1 MDELKTDLARA
12 KKGKPPLKDSDGKPK
27 KNLTPEAYID
37 HALGVSIMQIFF
49 LNNAALFNVQVREE
63 DCTNQCKD
71 R

>member
-27 KNLTPEAYID
+27 KNMTPEVYTD
-37 HALGVSIMQIFF
+37 HALGISIMQFLF

-63 DCTNQCKD
+63 DCPNQYKD
-71 R
+71 